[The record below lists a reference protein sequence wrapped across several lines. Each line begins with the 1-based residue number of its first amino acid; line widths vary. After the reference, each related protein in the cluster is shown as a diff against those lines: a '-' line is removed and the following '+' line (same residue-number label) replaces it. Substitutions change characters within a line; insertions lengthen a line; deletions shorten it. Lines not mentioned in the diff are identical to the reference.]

1 MTPGSARPGPLS
13 RLLGEEDGAVSVEF
27 MILLPALLLFVVF
40 IFVVSL
46 YLGTAS
52 DVQQAAQTLA
62 RATLP
67 LLNSGEENIDVCASL
82 LSSNMVQAVIDQT
95 AFLSI
100 DNLTFPASCTDQP
113 AADGS
118 VTITLVYNL
127 AGSTLNSL
135 SSLVGLDFVQIERS
149 AVVYL

>member
-1 MTPGSARPGPLS
+1 MAMRTTHPAPFS
-13 RLLGEEDGAVSVEF
+13 RLLREDDGAVSVEF

-62 RATLP
+62 RAALP
-67 LLNSGEENIDVCASL
+67 ILNSGEENVDVCARL
-82 LSSNMVQAVIDQT
+82 ISSNMVQAVVDQT

-100 DNLTFPASCTDQP
+100 DKLTFPTSCTDQP

-118 VTITLVYNL
+118 VSITLVYNL
-127 AGSTLNSL
+127 AGSTLSSL
-135 SSLVGLDFVQIERS
+135 SNLVGLDFVQIERS